1 MPKLSSLFDSFDNL
15 DQILPEAVASWLKPV
30 PAIPQVE
37 NYLANKILYP
47 QTLPQTEF
55 DMQMDLAILREALK
69 INGPKPGLGE
79 NSPENSLLGDN
90 PFLNIVLRK
99 VLIPAKFLNFTPNL
113 AVLTQVFI
121 DALLL
126 DRRKEDTFE
135 DLWTVVL
142 INDTDEI
149 VGSIMMAQFNNNDGV
164 MDLKLLGKN
173 YRITKG
179 NIIVVPCSANRC
191 EIAYKLQNG
200 HVLGKNENA
209 VEVYGGNLG
218 IVIDGRS
225 L

>member
-1 MPKLSSLFDSFDNL
+1 MPKLPGLFDSFDNL
-15 DQILPEAVASWLKPV
+15 DQILPEAVASWLKPI

-47 QTLPQTEF
+47 QTLPQTEL

-69 INGPKPGLGE
+69 LNGPKPT
-79 NSPENSLLGDN
+79 NTPENNLLGDN
-90 PFLNIVLRK
+90 SFLNIVLRK
-99 VLIPAKFLNFTPNL
+99 VLIPDKFLNFVPNL
-113 AVLTQVFI
+113 AILTQVFI
-121 DALLL
+121 DGLLL
-126 DRRKEDTFE
+126 DRRKEDRFE

-142 INDTDEI
+142 TDDTDEI
-149 VGSIMMAQFNNNDGV
+149 VGSIIIAQFNKSDGV

-173 YRITKG
+173 YRITQG
-179 NIIVVPCSANRC
+179 TLTIVPCSSNRC

-209 VEVYGGNLG
+209 VEVYGGDLG